1 MDDKEIAI
9 KVEGL
14 GKRYRL
20 GRNIIK
26 PTGFGGKVRQA
37 LTSPFEWL
45 LEQNREPREDEVFWA
60 LKDINFEI
68 ARGEVVGFIGHNGAG
83 KSTLLKILSRITE
96 PTTGYAEINGRLAA
110 LLEVGTGMHPELTGR
125 ENIYMNGTVLGMKKR
140 EIDTKFDE
148 IVDFSGVSKFLD
160 TPVKHY
166 SSGMR
171 VRLGFAIAAHLE
183 PEILVIDEVLAV
195 GDAAFQEKCLD
206 KMQDV
211 ARGGR
216 TVLFVS
222 HNMAAIE
229 NLCSKAFLL
238 NSGSLIYDGDTRSVI
253 NKYLENL
260 QGIRKTPIHNR
271 LDRRGNG
278 EGRFVDVRFI
288 NQQGREV
295 DQIACGQNLTIAIHY
310 EGINVPNLRALDI
323 HVTFFTN
330 MGQFMFNCTNAGSGF
345 VFAEL
350 PRQTILRCQI
360 NKLPLTPGKYTY
372 NLYSTIQ
379 GHEADWIQHAGSLTV
394 IEGDFFGSGKI
405 VSHRD
410 GFLVEQRWGANTL
423 DDTLLDSNNS
433 QINYNNKL

>member
-20 GRNIIK
+20 GRNVIK
-26 PTGFGGKVRQA
+26 PKSFGGKVKQA

-45 LEQNREPREDEVFWA
+45 LEQNREPRKDEVFWA

-140 EIDTKFDE
+140 EIDAKFDE

-183 PEILVIDEVLAV
+183 PEILVVDEVLAV
-195 GDAAFQEKCLD
+195 GDADFQAKCLN
-206 KMQDV
+206 KMETV
-211 ARGGR
+211 AKGGR

-222 HNMAAIE
+222 HNLSAVQT
-229 NLCSKAFLL
+229 LCKKAFLL
-238 NSGSLIYDGDTRSVI
+238 LNGKLIEQGTPQSIINTYLSEKSGTDRNRLPIIRNTNRSGTKDVEFLDFWFENLNQIKISKASLGDDIFFVFKVKINTKNAKNVNVGFSIHSNLGDTLSV
-253 NKYLENL
+253 
-260 QGIRKTPIHNR
+260 
-271 LDRRGNG
+271 
-278 EGRFVDVRFI
+278 
-288 NQQGREV
+288 
-295 DQIACGQNLTIAIHY
+295 
-310 EGINVPNLRALDI
+310 
-323 HVTFFTN
+323 
-330 MGQFMFNCTNAGSGF
+330 
-345 VFAEL
+345 
-350 PRQTILRCQI
+350 
-360 NKLPLTPGKYTY
+360 
-372 NLYSTIQ
+372 LYSAYQNIY
-379 GHEADWIQHAGSLTV
+379 W
-394 IEGDFFGSGKI
+394 DFSDSNI
-405 VSHRD
+405 VSIR
-410 GFLVEQRWGANTL
+410 FLLKN
-423 DDTLLDSNNS
+423 
-433 QINYNNKL
+433 INYAPGQIEVRGRIMVSGIESDWPKFPLGHLTLELNSFFSEKNLIIPTHGALLIKGIWTID